1 MEMHV
6 RRNQNA
12 YDQENVYATKKV
24 GATIPTKHSELNIRG
39 ALGEINTNTNFQ
51 SQPVSNVVKG
61 KISCEIENKLSDRRI
76 VRSYKHVQ
84 SKVDTGL
91 SGKSVQPSSR
101 PPLRREESTGR
112 LAARALSTRAAPNV
126 QNKLNEIKESVN
138 IFVQTRKVEKAKKKL
153 VPVKENAVEAK
164 SSTKP
169 TIKEP
174 TESLGKLK
182 LGDNVSTKRITKVKK
197 SPTPALPND
206 IEDIDAKDNNTPLL
220 MTDYIK
226 DIYRYLTKLEEKY
239 AIEKNFLAKQ
249 PEINGKMRA
258 TLIDWLVEVQKQ
270 FALQL
275 ETFHLTVGIID
286 RYLQA
291 AKNVAKTRL
300 QLVGITAMFIA
311 SKYEEVYV
319 PQVSDFTFITDNAY
333 TVEDVLRCELDVL
346 AKLGYSLARPIP
358 LSFLRRFVKAAHGN
372 SKNHHLAKYFVDLCL
387 VEYSM
392 AHYRPSELAAAA
404 MCLSL
409 YLLSN
414 QTLTEV
420 WTPTLA
426 YYSEYTLGHIE
437 PIMREIAKIVINV
450 EKSKYQGVYNKYLDI
465 TLAKVSSL
473 PQLKNGAIYEL
484 AGIETLKPK
493 PLPSPT
499 SLKMTTV

>member
-6 RRNQNA
+6 RRNQNV
-12 YDQENVYATKKV
+12 YDQENMYATKKV
-24 GATIPTKHSELNIRG
+24 GATIPTKHSELSMRG
-39 ALGEINTNTNFQ
+39 ALGEINTNTNVQ
-51 SQPVSNVVKG
+51 SQPVSNVAKG
-61 KISCEIENKLSDRRI
+61 TISCEIENKCADRRI
-76 VRSYKHVQ
+76 ARSYKHVQ
-84 SKVDTGL
+84 SKIDTGL
-91 SGKSVQPSSR
+91 SVKGVQPASR

-112 LAARALSTRAAPNV
+112 LAARALVTRAAPNA

-138 IFVQTRKVEKAKKKL
+138 IFVQSKKIVQAKKKL
-153 VPVKENAVEAK
+153 APVKENAVETK
-164 SSTKP
+164 SLIKP

-182 LGDNVSTKRITKVKK
+182 LGDNVSKKSITKVKD
-197 SPTPALPND
+197 SPTPVLPND
-206 IEDIDAKDNNTPLL
+206 IEDIDAKDNNAPFL

-239 AIEKNFLAKQ
+239 AIEKNFLSKQ
-249 PEINGKMRA
+249 PDINGKMRA

-270 FALQL
+270 FSLQL

-291 AKNVAKTRL
+291 AKNVGKTRL

-311 SKYEEVYV
+311 SKYEEVYS
-319 PQVSDFTFITDNAY
+319 PQAADFTFITDNAY
-333 TVEDVLRCELDVL
+333 SVADVLRCELDVL
-346 AKLGYSLARPIP
+346 AKLGYSLARPVP

-404 MCLSL
+404 ICLSL

-414 QTLTEV
+414 QKLTEV
-420 WTPTLA
+420 WTPTLV
-426 YYSEYTLGHIE
+426 YYSEYTLEHIT
-437 PIMREIAKIVINV
+437 PIMREMAKIVINV
-450 EKSKYQGVYNKYLDI
+450 EKSKYQAVYNKYLDI
-465 TLAKVSSL
+465 TLARVSSL
-473 PQLKNGAIYEL
+473 PQLKDEVIYQL
-484 AGIETLKPK
+484 AGIEKPK
-493 PLPSPT
+493 PVPISPILNDVT
-499 SLKMTTV
+499 N